1 MNAVNKQELGLMH
14 IAAQGDQP
22 LILAYFYENG
32 HSINKEDVK
41 GGTPLHWAAYLGCEI
56 AASLLLAWGAPVDHA
71 DLDGHTPLHLATI
84 AGNSRII
91 RNLLLKGA
99 NRDVV
104 VTSNQDAKG
113 RKPINIARENKAE
126 ALVKMLY
133 PPGLLAECG
142 LKPPLRKP
150 KPNYTS
156 VLTFIL
162 LYGGGSVITILFN
175 MKYIPAGGQA
185 LYLFFVATTIIFFL
199 GVSLRD
205 PGYLKASKD
214 TSLLDLYQKY
224 ENHLVCP
231 DCKIYRPARSRHC
244 QCCDKCVQKFDHHCP
259 WVNNCIGARNLGWF
273 FAFINSTWCSLVM
286 KLAISVLVLMSESAE
301 DAVVEINQTQSEI
314 CAYITIALAGFFIVP
329 LTALVFV
336 HHQNFCKNTTTNER
350 FSKGASIR
358 RDDENRESFF
368 SFVRSEEGCMANYYS
383 MCCNTFKAK
392 RVSIEYRT
400 EEEVRVDYEAVV
412 RLYERQYGQSGT
424 AKSPLLE

>member
-1 MNAVNKQELGLMH
+1 
-14 IAAQGDQP
+14 
-22 LILAYFYENG
+22 
-32 HSINKEDVK
+32 
-41 GGTPLHWAAYLGCEI
+41 
-56 AASLLLAWGAPVDHA
+56 
-71 DLDGHTPLHLATI
+71 
-84 AGNSRII
+84 
-91 RNLLLKGA
+91 
-99 NRDVV
+99 
-104 VTSNQDAKG
+104 
-113 RKPINIARENKAE
+113 
-126 ALVKMLY
+126 
-133 PPGLLAECG
+133 
-142 LKPPLRKP
+142 
-150 KPNYTS
+150 
-156 VLTFIL
+156 
-162 LYGGGSVITILFN
+162 
-175 MKYIPAGGQA
+175 
-185 LYLFFVATTIIFFL
+185 
-199 GVSLRD
+199 
-205 PGYLKASKD
+205 
-214 TSLLDLYQKY
+214 
-224 ENHLVCP
+224 
-231 DCKIYRPARSRHC
+231 
-244 QCCDKCVQKFDHHCP
+244 
-259 WVNNCIGARNLGWF
+259 
-273 FAFINSTWCSLVM
+273 M